1 MKLLLMKIKFSKLLI
16 SMALLLISNA
26 TLSAGIEPLVKPEAK
41 VEKQAALQTLFLSK
55 ATREKIDRQRESY
68 LHPITKN
75 KVARIL
81 PKEVET
87 SGKPKVK
94 RIYIPPRVEIS
105 AVIVK
110 PDGSTLIRVNDKYNH
125 SPSSHIDM
133 DYAGSSP
140 NGVPVTI
147 QGKTK
152 IVPVGSTL
160 LTRQNRLV
168 KTYKLDQSAR
178 TQSGPKTK
186 QIAVKERLKQV
197 EILTPK

>member
-1 MKLLLMKIKFSKLLI
+1 MKLLLMNIKFSKLLI
-16 SMALLLISNA
+16 SMTLLLISNSV
-26 TLSAGIEPLVKPEAK
+26 LSEGVEPLVKPEAK
-41 VEKQAALQTLFLSK
+41 VEKQVALQTLFLSK
-55 ATREKIDRQRESY
+55 STRENIDKQRESY
-68 LHPITKN
+68 LHPVTEK

-94 RIYIPPRVEIS
+94 RIYIPPAVEIS

-125 SPSSHIDM
+125 SPSKHIDM
-133 DYAGSSP
+133 DYVGSSS

-152 IVPVGSTL
+152 VVPVGSTL
-160 LTRQNRLV
+160 LTRQNRVV
-168 KTYKLDQSAR
+168 KTYKLDDSARRQSA
-178 TQSGPKTK
+178 PKTK
-186 QIAVKERLKQV
+186 QVAVKERLKQV